1 MRFQYMM
8 NGTLSPDI
16 SYSILFELRAR
27 LIVDYHFLE
36 NTFDVAA
43 AFRASKCPFDAPAAY
58 PAADGSGF
66 AEGCGRRVDGGT
78 GLDPATAA
86 TNSRLREPFHC
97 WMLI

>member
-1 MRFQYMM
+1 MRFQYVV

-43 AFRASKCPFDAPAAY
+43 AFRAS
-58 PAADGSGF
+58 GS
-66 AEGCGRRVDGGT
+66 
-78 GLDPATAA
+78 
-86 TNSRLREPFHC
+86 
-97 WMLI
+97 